1 MVDSLLLISY
11 INIETKTWQRKNN
24 NKTNKCQIN
33 VDKTIKIKC
42 YNKLQLSFTYTRYN
56 TRRLKSLYVEYC
68 NSLIQR
74 QVLYHELFH
83 IKIPTSS
90 SKQTMSTQTTLC
102 HFLFSA
108 ISFIVYKYMH
118 FDEVHIKVKSM
129 NSSIERL
136 WTLIMKMLKSSL
148 VLKDCISGQSVISNE
163 IFYHT
168 VNVSVYFWSVSPIN
182 EEL

>member
-33 VDKTIKIKC
+33 VDKIIKIKC

-56 TRRLKSLYVEYC
+56 TRRVKSLYVEYC
-68 NSLIQR
+68 NSLIQSFISWIIR
-74 QVLYHELFH
+74 Y
-83 IKIPTSS
+83 KIPTSS

-148 VLKDCISGQSVISNE
+148 VLKDCISGQNSISNE